1 MNEETK
7 AAIEAGA
14 ATLASK
20 ATMGGAIAT
29 LWGWLAS
36 SQFIGVAGLGI
47 ALVGLLVNWYFRA
60 RGDKREQKEHEA
72 RMRKLVTRPGE
83 LK

>member
-7 AAIEAGA
+7 AAIEAATA
-14 ATLASK
+14 AAASK
-20 ATMGGAIAT
+20 VTMGGALAT

-36 SQFIGVAGLGI
+36 SQFVGVAGLGI
-47 ALVGLLVNWYFRA
+47 AFAGLLVNWYFRA
-60 RGDKREQKEHEA
+60 RVDKREQKEHEA
-72 RMRKLVTRPGE
+72 RMRKLETRPGD